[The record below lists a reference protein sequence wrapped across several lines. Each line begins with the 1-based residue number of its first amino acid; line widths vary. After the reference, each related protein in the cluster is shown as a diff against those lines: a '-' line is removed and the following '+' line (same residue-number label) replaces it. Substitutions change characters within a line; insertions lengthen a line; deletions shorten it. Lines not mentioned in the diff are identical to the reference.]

1 MRPETLRKRS
11 APVDRRAGR
20 GRELGLELGPDGP
33 CGRPRGLAACSFFLR
48 AQSPVRSALA
58 ASAAVLALQIGI
70 DVHLRLT
77 SDFYHGA
84 MPPLPGALRALAVC
98 AGLVAGAL
106 VCRWAWGD
114 GCRPARNR

>member
-1 MRPETLRKRS
+1 
-11 APVDRRAGR
+11 
-20 GRELGLELGPDGP
+20 
-33 CGRPRGLAACSFFLR
+33 
-48 AQSPVRSALA
+48 
-58 ASAAVLALQIGI
+58 VLALQIGI